1 MDLKDY
7 VDSLN
12 LGPEESQRLDCPV
25 CGHKKTF
32 SVTNRNGVKMW
43 NCFHASCDVRGRS
56 SRRITRENA
65 RDILKPLN
73 PTEVTPEFIKPPT
86 WVRTLNDE
94 CRDFLESVHTYPHR
108 FNDIYYDVRRNRVVY
123 AIRDMDGNLVDG
135 NGRTL
140 EGARPKWYRYGKYR
154 GGVLHNPLGYNRVV
168 VVEDQPSAVSISDW
182 VGGYALL
189 GTSLRD
195 EHIDDLKQFKS
206 VIIAL
211 DNDATDKALKHVCKL
226 SRYADVD
233 FLILDHDLKSLGEEE
248 RERIVRSKLL
258 GS

>member
-1 MDLKDY
+1 MDMRDY

-12 LGPEESQRLDCPV
+12 LGPEESRRLNCPV
-25 CGHKKTF
+25 CGHKGTF
-32 SVTNRNGVKMW
+32 SVSNRNGIKMW
-43 NCFHASCDVRGRS
+43 NCFHAACDVRGRS
-56 SRRITRENA
+56 NFRLTRENA
-65 RDILKPLN
+65 HTLLKSNNQPNL
-73 PTEVTPEFIKPPT
+73 PQPFEKPPT

-94 CRDFLESVHTYPHR
+94 CYEYLDKVHTYPHR
-108 FNDIYYDVRRNRVVY
+108 FSDLYYDVRHNRLVY
-123 AIRDMDGNLVDG
+123 AIRDMQGKLVDG

-140 EGARPKWYRYGKYR
+140 EGRKPKWYRYGKYR
-154 GGVLHNPLGYNRVV
+154 GGSLHNPLGYNRVM
-168 VVEDQPSAVSISDW
+168 VVEDQPSAISISDW

-195 EHIDDLKQFKS
+195 EHIEDLKQFKS
-206 VIIAL
+206 IIIAL

-226 SRYADVD
+226 SKYADVD

-248 RERIVRSKLL
+248 RERLVRSKLL